1 MMDSRSE
8 ICLQKYMISSKIHEL
23 ILLIII
29 IMLLIRKIGSALE
42 T

>member
-8 ICLQKYMISSKIHEL
+8 ICLQKYMISSKIPEL
-23 ILLIII
+23 ILLII
-29 IMLLIRKIGSALE
+29 IMLLIRKIGSAIE

>member
-23 ILLIII
+23 IFLII
-29 IMLLIRKIGSALE
+29 IMLLIRKIGSAIE

>member
-8 ICLQKYMISSKIHEL
+8 ICLQKYMINSKIYEL
-23 ILLIII
+23 ILLII
-29 IMLLIRKIGSALE
+29 IMLLIRKIGSAIE

>member
-29 IMLLIRKIGSALE
+29 MLLIRKIGSVIE